1 MARGRPSTSGSRLA
15 GLLGLGCLLL
25 VLLAASIAVGART
38 LSLSDLWH
46 VLLHADDGRTSVIVW
61 QLRLP
66 RTLMGAVVGA
76 ALGTAGA
83 LTQALCRNALAE
95 PGLLGINAGAALAVV
110 LGMALSVAPGLAGQ
124 AGLALFGAM
133 IAALGVHALD
143 RIAPGDRRGV
153 HLVLTGAA
161 VSASIRACTGIITM
175 SDSGVFD
182 NYRFWVVGSL
192 SRPLPVGINAVLV
205 ILLLLAG
212 LSSLWGGRLNA
223 LALGEEP
230 MRALGLRPGATRLG
244 LFGAIVLLCGL
255 STALV
260 GPIAF
265 LGLVVPHSAR
275 LLIGGDWR
283 WILPYSAVLGAL
295 LLIAA
300 DILGRLIVS
309 PGELEAGIVIAFLG
323 APLLLWLVNRRPI

>member
-1 MARGRPSTSGSRLA
+1 MASAKAGTRLA
-15 GLLGLGCLLL
+15 GLLGLGGLLL
-25 VLLAASIAVGART
+25 VMLLAGIAVGTRT
-38 LSLSDLWH
+38 LPLSDIWH
-46 VLLHADDGRTSVIVW
+46 ALGDSDGGRTSIIVW
-61 QLRLP
+61 HLRLP
-66 RTLMGAVVGA
+66 RTLIGAVVGA

-110 LGMALSVAPGLAGQ
+110 LGVALSGSVGLFEQ
-124 AGLALFGAM
+124 SGLALLGAV
-133 IAALGVHALD
+133 IAAFGVHGLD
-143 RIAPGDRRGV
+143 RVGPSDRRGV
-153 HLVLTGAA
+153 HLLLTGAA
-161 VSASIRACTGIITM
+161 VSAVIRACTGIMTM
-175 SDSGVFD
+175 SDSAIFD
-182 NYRFWVVGSL
+182 NYRFWAVGSL
-192 SRPLPVGINAVLV
+192 NRPVPPGVGAAL
-205 ILLLLAG
+205 ILLSLLVG
-212 LSSLWGGRLNA
+212 LSLLLGGRLNA

-230 MRALGLRPGATRLG
+230 MRSLGLRPGATRLA
-244 LFGAIVLLCGL
+244 LFAIIVLLCGL
-255 STALV
+255 STAMV

-300 DILGRLIVS
+300 DIVGRVIAP

-323 APLLLWLVNRRPI
+323 APVLLWLVNRRPT